1 MDFISP
7 QKLPPIATFRVMN
20 MKGDVEDETR
30 APIQVTDEQALE
42 WYRNMITGE
51 NAGEFLETEG

>member
-20 MKGDVEDETR
+20 MKGEVEDKTR
-30 APIQVTDEQALE
+30 GSIEVTDEQALE
-42 WYRNMITGE
+42 WYRNMVTG
-51 NAGEFLETEG
+51 